1 MKSIFINIPVNNL
14 PKSIDF
20 VKKLGFSIDP
30 QMTSE
35 ENANVIIEENIYIML
50 VTKSKFQEYANKE
63 IADSS
68 KVMESVIAL
77 SFESKA
83 EVDEVFKAAIKAGG
97 KEALETKDY
106 GFMYMRTFEDLDGHI
121 WELFWKK

>member
-1 MKSIFINIPVNNL
+1 
-14 PKSIDF
+14 
-20 VKKLGFSIDP
+20 
-30 QMTSE
+30 
-35 ENANVIIEENIYIML
+35 ML

-68 KVMESVIAL
+68 KVMECVIAL

-83 EVDEVFKAAIKAGG
+83 EVDKVFKAAIKAGG

>member
-14 PKSIDF
+14 QKSIDF

-68 KVMESVIAL
+68 KVMECVIAL

-83 EVDEVFKAAIKAGG
+83 EVDKVFKAAIKAGG